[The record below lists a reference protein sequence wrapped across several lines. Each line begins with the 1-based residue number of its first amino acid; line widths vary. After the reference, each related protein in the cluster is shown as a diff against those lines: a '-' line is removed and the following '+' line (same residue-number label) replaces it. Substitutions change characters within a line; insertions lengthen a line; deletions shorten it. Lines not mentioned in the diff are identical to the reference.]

1 MRSVRTVTI
10 GFALLLAA
18 GAAVASWYDDYDA
31 GINAARSGQWALV
44 IQKMSAAIKGSPK
57 ENDKARTYG
66 AIFISY
72 HPYYYRAVAYLNTG
86 KYEQAVADLEQAS
99 GPGEENLGSIETL
112 MARAKSKLA
121 AASTPPPQPQPQ
133 PQPTPQPAA
142 PTPRTPVPVPVQ
154 PVAPA
159 IDPALRQQAATAIN
173 QAKVRLAAAQQ
184 RKAGNTPQYGQAT
197 QALTD
202 ALTRSASARSNDDL
216 NAAITSANNAA
227 TIADLAPA
235 PGAPVP
241 QPTAIPTRPTQASN
255 AVLADASRRV
265 RDALE
270 SYFRGDFDDAATKF
284 RTLSHDMPNNGYIW
298 AFLGASQYS
307 QYAFEA
313 DDSYKEQAMVSFRK
327 AKQLRK
333 WNGGLP
339 ERYFSKRIRKIFDSA
354 S

>member
-1 MRSVRTVTI
+1 MRTRTCTI
-10 GFALLLAA
+10 ALALFLAA
-18 GAAVASWYDDYDA
+18 SAALASWYDDYDA
-31 GINAARSGQWALV
+31 GLAAARNGQWAMV
-44 IQKMSAAIKGSPK
+44 IQKMSAAIKGNGK

-86 KYEQAVADLEQAS
+86 KYEQAVADLEQSS
-99 GPGEENLGSIETL
+99 GAGEENLGSIETL
-112 MARAKSKLA
+112 MARAKTKLA
-121 AASTPPPQPQPQ
+121 QSSTPPPEPQPQ
-133 PQPTPQPAA
+133 PA
-142 PTPRTPVPVPVQ
+142 PTPRVVPVPVPVPVQ
-154 PVAPA
+154 PAAPA
-159 IDPALRQQAATAIN
+159 IDPALRQQAAAAIN
-173 QAKVRLAAAQQ
+173 QAKTRIAAAQQ
-184 RKAGNTPQYGQAT
+184 RKAGNTPQYAQAT

-202 ALTRSASARSNDDL
+202 ALTRSGNARSNDDL

-235 PGAPVP
+235 PGAPIP
-241 QPTAIPTRPTQASN
+241 QPTAIPTRPTQASTL
-255 AVLADASRRV
+255 VLADASKRV

-270 SYFRGDFDDAATKF
+270 SYFRGDFDDASTKF
-284 RTLSHDMPNNGYIW
+284 RKLTNEMPTNGWIW

-313 DDSYKEQAMVSFRK
+313 DDNYKNAAMESFRK
-327 AKQLRK
+327 AKNLHK

-339 ERYFSKRIRKIFDSA
+339 QRYFSKRIRKVFDSA